1 MTTFDIVQT
10 VEPGTLCSYKAGRWQ
25 VDHRETLAAAEQ
37 LAALFQ
43 SCTTLAGIAYAV
55 EEHDELSEHR
65 APPLHSAPWI
75 EAKEARR

>member
-10 VEPGTLCSYKAGRWQ
+10 VEPGTPCSYKAGRWQ
-25 VDHRETLAAAEQ
+25 VDHRGDRKAAEQ
-37 LAALFQ
+37 TAELFQ
-43 SCTTLAGIAYAV
+43 SCTTLAGIRYTV

-75 EAKEARR
+75 